1 MVNFDLK
8 RLVGIYQSEGFL
20 DIKAKIEPLS
30 INEKKQT
37 VKITFEIDEGK
48 PILIDS
54 LQVRLAVDSI
64 DVNVD
69 SSAKKVTRKL
79 LLTKKIS
86 FRDEDLNTEVGYIE
100 DAFRN
105 MCYAYVKVDYDLHV
119 NTEKSTTH
127 IHYTVNPGLLTFIGK
142 TTIEGNKHLKE
153 KFLQKQIS
161 YKEGDLY
168 DKSKLSKTRHN
179 LYELQLFRVVSVLP
193 YTDPKTRKNPIPVKI
208 HLEEAPFLTTK
219 FGAGYGTEDK
229 FRAFVDLN
237 TRGLLGGARRVN
249 LYLKH
254 SGLEPYSASLRW
266 IQPQFLVKKTRSH
279 STRLSCATLN
289 LATTRGH

>member
-1 MVNFDLK
+1 MYNRELVNFDLK

-168 DKSKLSKTRHN
+168 DKSKLSKPGITFMN
-179 LYELQLFRVVSVLP
+179 SNFSESFQFCLI
-193 YTDPKTRKNPIPVKI
+193 PIQKPEKI
-208 HLEEAPFLTTK
+208 QFPLK
-219 FGAGYGTEDK
+219 FIWK
-229 FRAFVDLN
+229 
-237 TRGLLGGARRVN
+237 
-249 LYLKH
+249 
-254 SGLEPYSASLRW
+254 
-266 IQPQFLVKKTRSH
+266 
-279 STRLSCATLN
+279 RL
-289 LATTRGH
+289 HF